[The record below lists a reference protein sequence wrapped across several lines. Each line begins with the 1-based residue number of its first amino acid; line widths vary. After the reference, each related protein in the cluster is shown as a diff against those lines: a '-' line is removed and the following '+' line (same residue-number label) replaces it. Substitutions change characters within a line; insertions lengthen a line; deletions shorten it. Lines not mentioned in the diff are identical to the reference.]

1 MHRGRGCRHGG
12 RGRRGRFMDR
22 IFEFLDRPA
31 RGNSGPGRG
40 PQRKG
45 FPEARKMEMNPLPYR
60 ISNNPDSFGKTAA
73 HNGRTAESL
82 LEHPGGYMK
91 KRPRTIRAYV
101 DKALCTGCGICA
113 DRCVRNAITIGG
125 TAIIDTNI
133 CTGCGKCVDACP
145 AGALVLR

>member
-1 MHRGRGCRHGG
+1 M
-12 RGRRGRFMDR
+12 
-22 IFEFLDRPA
+22 
-31 RGNSGPGRG
+31 
-40 PQRKG
+40 
-45 FPEARKMEMNPLPYR
+45 
-60 ISNNPDSFGKTAA
+60 
-73 HNGRTAESL
+73 
-82 LEHPGGYMK
+82 
-91 KRPRTIRAYV
+91 

>member
-1 MHRGRGCRHGG
+1 
-12 RGRRGRFMDR
+12 
-22 IFEFLDRPA
+22 
-31 RGNSGPGRG
+31 
-40 PQRKG
+40 
-45 FPEARKMEMNPLPYR
+45 
-60 ISNNPDSFGKTAA
+60 
-73 HNGRTAESL
+73 
-82 LEHPGGYMK
+82 MK

-101 DKALCTGCGICA
+101 DEMLCTGCGICA